1 MFGHGSFHRLRVQPE
16 LDQVADGFE
25 PPSFCPRRRS
35 ALFSNTIF
43 DLAYISRRCR
53 QPAKINKLN
62 VERLDFRSG
71 LDHSFVLIFLGS
83 VQQWCEC
90 IFL

>member
-62 VERLDFRSG
+62 VE
-71 LDHSFVLIFLGS
+71 LIFLGS